1 MARPSPAA
9 AGLAAGEHARLVS
22 RLADLARAGRR
33 QHWAFQVGLTLFLA
47 IVAIL
52 LLTPWIAPYD
62 PDAQDLAN
70 RLAPPSGEH
79 WLGTDQLG
87 RDELSRVMYG
97 GRFSVSIAA
106 ITLVLSAVF
115 GTVLGAVVARARG
128 ILDEFVMRLV
138 DLLISFPEVVVALF
152 LVAMFG
158 TSYPVL
164 IAALTVVGWT
174 PFARMMRGQA
184 LEIYTKEYIEAAE
197 AQGCSRA
204 FVLFRHVLPNA
215 LGPIFAISW
224 LRFGHKLII
233 VGSLS
238 YLGLGVQPPASD
250 WGSMLADAQP
260 YMQRLPVLV
269 LAPGLAI
276 FLTALSVTLIG
287 QGLGLAR
294 RRPAKA
300 SAAPDATTTPP
311 PATPPIAPDVDV
323 LEKTNP

>member
-9 AGLAAGEHARLVS
+9 ANPPAGDRRPNRFAAGLTTVP
-22 RLADLARAGRR
+22 RAVRH
-33 QHWAFQVGLTLFLA
+33 QHWAFKVGLVLFGV
-47 IVAIL
+47 IVAVLI
-52 LLTPWIAPYD
+52 LTPWIAPYD
-62 PDAQDLAN
+62 PDATDLAN
-70 RLAPPSGEH
+70 RLAHPSSAH

-97 GRFSVSIAA
+97 GRFSVTIAA
-106 ITLVLSAVF
+106 ITLVLSAVI
-115 GTVLGAVVARARG
+115 GIVLGAVVARRRG

-138 DLLISFPEVVVALF
+138 DLLIAFPEVVVALF

-158 TSYPVL
+158 TSYLVL

-197 AQGCSRA
+197 AQGCSRS

-276 FLTALSVTLIG
+276 FLTALSVTLLG
-287 QGLGLAR
+287 QGLGLAG
-294 RRPAKA
+294 RRPTRE
-300 SAAPDATTTPP
+300 AAPDATAAPVTGTV
-311 PATPPIAPDVDV
+311 TAPDVM
-323 LEKTNP
+323 EKATL